1 MSDPVDM
8 TTTRAPFIEEARSD
22 GHLFV
27 EQPYELYSEN
37 NHLAWRS
44 LYHRMIPRWDKYAH
58 PKFLEGI
65 RKIALDSE
73 RVPRLSDIN
82 NFLAPLSGFSARA
95 VTGYVPFYLFFDSL
109 RERSFPTTIT
119 IRDNNTLDYLP
130 EPDIFHDAAGHVPM
144 HTDPKF
150 ADSLVKFGEVARSAV
165 AYAQSLDDHERSYR
179 TIESIMK
186 GMSRFFWFTIE
197 FGLMRHQGE
206 LKVYGSGLLSSYGEI
221 QYAIESPEAQR
232 HPFQIEWVINQYFEI
247 NHYQPLYFVINS
259 FDELFEHIDSL
270 EKHIKQGKL
279 NNLSP
284 GEPAVN
290 EEDLRS
296 FLEACRS

>member
-1 MSDPVDM
+1 MAETVDM
-8 TTTRAPFIEEARSD
+8 TTTRAPFIEEARS
-22 GHLFV
+22 GGQLFT
-27 EQPYELYSEN
+27 EQPYHLYSEA
-37 NHLAWRS
+37 NHQAWRA
-44 LYHRMIPRWDKYAH
+44 LYRRMLPQWEKYAH

-65 RKIALDSE
+65 QKVALDSE

-109 RERSFPTTIT
+109 RQRAFPTTIT
-119 IRDNNTLDYLP
+119 IRDKSQLDYLP

-150 ADSLVKFGEVARSAV
+150 ADSLVKFGEVARTAV
-165 AYAQSLDDHERSYR
+165 QYAQSLGDNEKSYK
-179 TIESIMK
+179 IVENIMK
-186 GMSRFFWFTIE
+186 GMSRFFWFNVE
-197 FGLMRHQGE
+197 FGLMRHEDE
-206 LKVYGSGLLSSYGEI
+206 LKVYGSGILSSYGEI
-221 QYAIESPEAQR
+221 EYAIESPEPQR

-247 NHYQPLYFVINS
+247 DHYQPLYFVINS
-259 FDELFEHIDSL
+259 FDELFEHINSL
-270 EKHIKQGKL
+270 EDYIKQGKL

-284 GEPAVN
+284 GEPGVN

-296 FLEACRS
+296 FLEASV